1 MPASPYLL
9 HLMFEG
15 TNGQTTTVDS
25 SSYARAVTRQ
35 GGAVLSTDDPAVG
48 SSSSYFPDPVAAGAV
63 AGWNV
68 NPSADFGNSLWLGAD
83 GWTIRTRVKW
93 QEYSDPTQVIT
104 EIFASWFQNAFSF
117 VTFSRSAFPA
127 GGTPRYLAF
136 SFRAGAP
143 AATEIKSTNTFIP
156 NLNEWYVIEV
166 SKAGDNYTFKVN
178 SEIYGSVVNSV
189 ADNYPNPHSVTL
201 SVGGN
206 SSQNNGVSNEA
217 FQGWMDELIIFPG
230 ILPAATDEGVPVNGA
245 TFCTYVSQGTV
256 RKMVT
261 NVTGLDH
268 LEGER
273 VSVQADGI
281 PEDSQTYTVVSG
293 QLNNALP
300 EKAAV
305 IHVGLPYTGTIKL
318 LKASD
323 GNPAGTGQMKMRRL
337 FLAGIRV
344 FRSLGFKIGLDID
357 HLSPVILGKPT
368 LPLTT
373 GDLDKLPNTTWTK
386 AGQLIIIQ
394 DKPQP
399 VFIEAIITQSEVE
412 KP

>member
-1 MPASPYLL
+1 MPYTGTSLYL
-9 HLMFEG
+9 HFDGED
-15 TNGQTTTVDS
+15 NQTTTVDS
-25 SSYARAVTRQ
+25 SGSGHTVVRT
-35 GGAVLSTDDPAVG
+35 GLSVLDTAEKTIG
-48 SSSSYFPDPVAAGAV
+48 TSSAYFPAFVASSNYWAM
-63 AGWNV
+63 NTLEL
-68 NPSADFGNSLWLGAD
+68 FGVTSL
-83 GWTIRTRVKW
+83 TIQFDVKFETSNGG
-93 QEYSDPTQVIT
+93 QNYFYYEN
-104 EIFASWFQNAFSF
+104 QNAFAFIALYYDYADSLWHWRHTNGP
-117 VTFSRSAFPA
+117 VHLTFGAWSPSLGTWYRVRLEWTGAAYTLKIDGTSLGSAQNNALAFPNLSA
-127 GGTPRYLAF
+127 GV
-136 SFRAGAP
+136 
-143 AATEIKSTNTFIP
+143 IIND
-156 NLNEWYVIEV
+156 NLNQAIRY
-166 SKAGDNYTFKVN
+166 
-178 SEIYGSVVNSV
+178 
-189 ADNYPNPHSVTL
+189 
-201 SVGGN
+201 
-206 SSQNNGVSNEA
+206 
-217 FQGWMDELIIFPG
+217 FQGWIDEYIIFPG
-230 ILPAATDEGVPVNGA
+230 ILAESPDVPGTPVDGA

-373 GDLDKLPNTTWTK
+373 GDLDKIPNTTWTK